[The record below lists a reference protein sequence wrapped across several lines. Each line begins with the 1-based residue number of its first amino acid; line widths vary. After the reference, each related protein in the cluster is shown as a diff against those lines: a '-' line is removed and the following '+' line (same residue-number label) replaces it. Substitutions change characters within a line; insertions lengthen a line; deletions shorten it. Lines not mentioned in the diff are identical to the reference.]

1 LSNVY
6 GLCPAQESS
15 AALAHVAGDA
25 ACVALVNVQVVRGL
39 EVSIVAVP
47 VAPNCCQVLSGRV
60 YEFMFQSLDSA
71 VKVL

>member
-1 LSNVY
+1 MFIY
-6 GLCPAQESS
+6 QTHPAQESS
-15 AALAHVAGDA
+15 AAMAHVAGEF
-25 ACVALVNVQVVRGL
+25 CVALVNVQVVRGL
-39 EVSIVAVP
+39 QVSIVAVP